1 MKPSLRRSSRSKL
14 ARGPRARAFH
24 SSRARKRRRE
34 GAAAVEFA
42 LVLPFLVI
50 LLLGLIDFGHLFF
63 SVNTITNA
71 AREAAR
77 RAAVQPSAATA
88 AQEATAAA
96 NEYLAPAGLAPGG
109 GGVARN
115 CTINCPTIT
124 VTALSAASP
133 DTVRVVITIPGA
145 FRNLTNFSYA
155 VLPGFSNPF
164 SLMVDLSAT
173 SEMRWELTP

>member
-1 MKPSLRRSSRSKL
+1 MSSHRN
-14 ARGPRARAFH
+14 AR
-24 SSRARKRRRE
+24 RKRKHKSQE

-42 LVLPFLVI
+42 LVLPLLVI

-77 RAAVQPSAATA
+77 RAAVQDNAADAEEA
-88 AQEATAAA
+88 ADEAA
-96 NEYLAPAGLAPGG
+96 NQYLAPAGLAPGSASG
-109 GGVARN
+109 SVAAN
-115 CTINCPTIT
+115 CALNCPTIT
-124 VTALSAASP
+124 VTAMGPADP
-133 DTVRVVITIPGA
+133 ETVRVVITIAGPFQNITG
-145 FRNLTNFSYA
+145 FSYA